1 VKYLAYLPDR
11 HNYNS
16 IPSNRPDQYWF
27 VDKASIAVRVRSPI
41 SNPFGRLWTVLF
53 SQVEQESNNSK
64 YSIKLDLKL
73 FEPSLA
79 CLKNLSKVEIGRSL
93 VKGYLA
99 HSVNESFYFPV
110 CSDRNEVPKSLIYQ
124 LKPIK

>member
-1 VKYLAYLPDR
+1 MKYLAYLPDR
-11 HNYNS
+11 HNYTPITS
-16 IPSNRPDQYWF
+16 TRPDQYWF

-41 SNPFGRLWTVLF
+41 QNPFGRLWTVLF

-79 CLKNLSKVEIGRSL
+79 CLKNLSKVEIERSL

-99 HSVNESFYFPV
+99 YSPCESFCFPI
-110 CSDRNEVPKSLIYQ
+110 CGDRNEVPKNLIYQ